1 MSSNSWGGDNLSGG
15 GSGTVGF
22 GDCRYHN
29 IFSKVN
35 SRMNRMNLV
44 ACLLP
49 EYSIVFQGYCTE
61 CRHRVV
67 DNVIVC
73 ANNIVFLSRPIQ
85 WTQTL
90 TRYQWIESLL
100 SREQTFCFLEC
111 LLGTNEDVLFSC
123 LLLAVV
129 HAHHLDIKWHR
140 VHHVSKLSNIFFVD
154 LQTHTLCLTC

>member
-1 MSSNSWGGDNLSGG
+1 MSGDCWGGGDNLSGDCTDDNLSGDCWGDDNLSGDCWGGGDNLSGYCTGDNLSGNCWGGDNLSGDCTGDNLSSNCWGGDNLSGG

-29 IFSKVN
+29 NIFSKVN
-35 SRMNRMNLV
+35 SRMNLV

-73 ANNIVFLSRPIQ
+73 ANNVDGGVF
-85 WTQTL
+85 
-90 TRYQWIESLL
+90 
-100 SREQTFCFLEC
+100 FLVC
-111 LLGTNEDVLFSC
+111 
-123 LLLAVV
+123 
-129 HAHHLDIKWHR
+129 
-140 VHHVSKLSNIFFVD
+140 
-154 LQTHTLCLTC
+154 